1 MLRLPE
7 GSQRPPTSHRKV
19 QKWKLSYTESPSIIP
34 NSDINTDLKCFPC
47 MFPIFEEIF
56 LTFHHLKNIWALK
69 DRKWEEKRKKKIKL
83 PKIVEENNCV
93 PTWAAGIFKTRK
105 FKGWMMDSTQTIGL
119 ELLPVKIILAASRFF
134 YKWTTILP

>member
-1 MLRLPE
+1 MGIKGQKMR
-7 GSQRPPTSHRKV
+7 RK
-19 QKWKLSYTESPSIIP
+19 
-34 NSDINTDLKCFPC
+34 
-47 MFPIFEEIF
+47 EE
-56 LTFHHLKNIWALK
+56 
-69 DRKWEEKRKKKIKL
+69 KKIKL